1 MKAICDGQVEVFL
14 NICDQI
20 CFPVSLEKTV
30 WGCHILV
37 FLGLLIDTIEQV
49 IWIPKEKV
57 DKALEMIDK
66 FLSKSN
72 HKATVL
78 EVQHLCG
85 TLNFLCKCVIPGR
98 VFLHCTYNLVSNE
111 NLKQHHQVRI
121 TQETRQDLMVWQ
133 KFLMHPSIFCRPF
146 MDLQTFSSED
156 IDMYSD
162 ASGKI
167 AFRAYCGPLWTAGQW
182 SKYFLEKKK
191 PSIEYLEMY
200 GLMVGVLL
208 WIRLFK
214 NKRICIHCDNKM
226 VKFNVNKNTVG
237 CKNSMMLMRLIVLEC
252 MVHNVK
258 LSVEY
263 VKSANNGKANTLS
276 RNQMDR
282 FRTLDKEGK
291 MNKFP
296 EAIPDCIWPPEKIW
310 LD

>member
-1 MKAICDGQVEVFL
+1 
-14 NICDQI
+14 
-20 CFPVSLEKTV
+20 
-30 WGCHILV
+30 
-37 FLGLLIDTIEQV
+37 
-49 IWIPKEKV
+49 
-57 DKALEMIDK
+57 
-66 FLSKSN
+66 
-72 HKATVL
+72 
-78 EVQHLCG
+78 
-85 TLNFLCKCVIPGR
+85 
-98 VFLHCTYNLVSNE
+98 
-111 NLKQHHQVRI
+111 
-121 TQETRQDLMVWQ
+121 
-133 KFLMHPSIFCRPF
+133 

-162 ASGKI
+162 TSGKI
-167 AFRAYCGPLWTAGQW
+167 GFGAYCGPLWTAGQW

-200 GLMVGVLL
+200 GLTVGVLL

-214 NKRICIHCDNKM
+214 NKRICIHCDNEM

-252 MVHNVK
+252 TVHNVK

-263 VKSANNGKANTLS
+263 VKSANNGKADTLS
-276 RNQMDR
+276 RNQMNR

-296 EAIPDCIWPPEKIW
+296 EAIPDCIWPSEKIW